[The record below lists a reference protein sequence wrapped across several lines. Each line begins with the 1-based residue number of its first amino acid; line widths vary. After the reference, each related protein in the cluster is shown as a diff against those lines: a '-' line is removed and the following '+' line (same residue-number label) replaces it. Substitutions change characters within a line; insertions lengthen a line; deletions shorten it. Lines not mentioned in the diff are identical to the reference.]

1 MEPPSDP
8 IEIEEL
14 IREIELYLGVVAA
27 FRAAGCAVGG
37 IAAPERSGEWP
48 VESPR

>member
-14 IREIELYLGVVAA
+14 IREIELYLGVVAE